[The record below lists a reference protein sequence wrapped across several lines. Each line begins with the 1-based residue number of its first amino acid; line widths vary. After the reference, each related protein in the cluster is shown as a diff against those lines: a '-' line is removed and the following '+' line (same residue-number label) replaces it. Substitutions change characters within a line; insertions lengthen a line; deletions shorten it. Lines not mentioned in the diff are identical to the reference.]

1 MGIRDITQMLRDWW
15 NDEDEQDETEEQEQL
30 PEGWKKKPDPQAAGA
45 PAAQGAQPD
54 PQPGPHVIKVPKDH
68 PLMRLYDLRRE
79 EKGSLPTP
87 HICMDENQVLPG
99 DLAKKEAARLR
110 QTLTGASLS
119 RLNKA
124 RPRKDNPPPDLDAE
138 PWFYLS
144 SDKLAAWM
152 LIFPPAGQGQE
163 ISQEAI
169 RRALKSKGI
178 VYGVDEVLV
187 NRLSYRPDKYC
198 TLHVVAVGTPAFD
211 GKNGNIVDAFPR
223 VAQHHLDVDEY
234 DQADYANLNWV
245 QNVEQGAEICRLILP
260 TEGEPG
266 RNVMDQE
273 IPAKSGKAV
282 VLPKGRNTE
291 ISEDGI
297 RLLASMPGHVEFSNR
312 SFHVKPVLEIK
323 ENVDYSTGNIKFL
336 GDVHIHGDVCSGF
349 SVRAQGNVQVDG
361 VIEAGSSVEAG
372 GDLVVAKGILGDGE
386 TEVRSRH
393 NLFAKY
399 MEGAAAYVRENLET
413 ECIVNCE
420 IYCDGDVLAES
431 GRGAIIG
438 GQIWAAQQVKARVV
452 GAKSECRTT
461 VILGGQPCAISE
473 KALVLEEIEELEE
486 ELERTENEIDSP
498 ARSARLSRSKVR
510 LPAARLKLNQLEK
523 EIEEAQQEE
532 EDEDN
537 DRRRLECGVAY
548 AGTEVMIDQ
557 QRLMLRQD
565 KHQCIVKLLL
575 GEIVVM

>member
-198 TLHVVAVGTPAFD
+198 TLHVVA
-211 GKNGNIVDAFPR
+211 
-223 VAQHHLDVDEY
+223 
-234 DQADYANLNWV
+234 
-245 QNVEQGAEICRLILP
+245 
-260 TEGEPG
+260 
-266 RNVMDQE
+266 
-273 IPAKSGKAV
+273 
-282 VLPKGRNTE
+282 
-291 ISEDGI
+291 
-297 RLLASMPGHVEFSNR
+297 
-312 SFHVKPVLEIK
+312 
-323 ENVDYSTGNIKFL
+323 
-336 GDVHIHGDVCSGF
+336 
-349 SVRAQGNVQVDG
+349 
-361 VIEAGSSVEAG
+361 
-372 GDLVVAKGILGDGE
+372 
-386 TEVRSRH
+386 
-393 NLFAKY
+393 
-399 MEGAAAYVRENLET
+399 
-413 ECIVNCE
+413 
-420 IYCDGDVLAES
+420 
-431 GRGAIIG
+431 
-438 GQIWAAQQVKARVV
+438 
-452 GAKSECRTT
+452 
-461 VILGGQPCAISE
+461 
-473 KALVLEEIEELEE
+473 
-486 ELERTENEIDSP
+486 
-498 ARSARLSRSKVR
+498 
-510 LPAARLKLNQLEK
+510 
-523 EIEEAQQEE
+523 
-532 EDEDN
+532 
-537 DRRRLECGVAY
+537 
-548 AGTEVMIDQ
+548 
-557 QRLMLRQD
+557 
-565 KHQCIVKLLL
+565 
-575 GEIVVM
+575 